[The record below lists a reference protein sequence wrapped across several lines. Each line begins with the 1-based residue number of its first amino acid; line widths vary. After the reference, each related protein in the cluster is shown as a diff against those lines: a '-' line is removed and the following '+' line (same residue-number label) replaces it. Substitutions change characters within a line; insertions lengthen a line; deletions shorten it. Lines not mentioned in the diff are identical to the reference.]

1 MPRDIDIGLLRAFTA
16 VIEAGSVTGAARLL
30 NRTQAAV
37 SLQIK
42 RLEEQLGVEL
52 FLREHRRLRLTK
64 SGERM
69 LAGAHKIVSLNDE
82 LWSAMTTPAVRGEVR
97 LGVPMDIIQT
107 YVPAVLRRFN
117 QAWPQVDVTVDCRN
131 SYDLLLAIDN
141 GEVDVALTTDD
152 TIVKSS
158 TRLTET
164 LRMDRLV
171 WVGTQGA
178 RAHRTD
184 PLPLAIGSP
193 TCRFRPVVLDALRAQ
208 GRDWRL
214 VTEVANDIAQKAVI
228 QADIAI
234 GANLKD
240 SIATG
245 LYEIEDPSLPALP
258 QFAIN
263 LTLPATGGS
272 DAARELARHVRQ
284 EFAVRY
290 GPVKLAA

>member
-1 MPRDIDIGLLRAFTA
+1 MPRDIDVGLLRAFSA
-16 VIEAGSVTGAARLL
+16 VIETGSVTGAARLL

-42 RLEEQLGVEL
+42 RLEDQLGVEL
-52 FLREHRRLRLTK
+52 FLREHRRLRLTT

-69 LAGAHKIVSLNDE
+69 LAGAQKIVRLNDE

-152 TIVKSS
+152 TIIKSS

-171 WVGTQGA
+171 WVGAKSA
-178 RAHRTD
+178 RAQRTD

-193 TCRFRPVVLDALRAQ
+193 TCRFRPVVLEALRAQ

-214 VTEVANDIAQKAVI
+214 VTEVANDVAAKAVI

-240 SIATG
+240 SVATG
-245 LYEIEDPSLPALP
+245 LYEIEDASLPELP
-258 QFAIN
+258 QFAVN

-272 DAARELARHVRQ
+272 DAARELARHIRQ

>member
-1 MPRDIDIGLLRAFTA
+1 MPRDIDVGLLRAFSA
-16 VIEAGSVTGAARLL
+16 VIETGSVTGAARLL

-42 RLEEQLGVEL
+42 RLEDQLGVEL

-152 TIVKSS
+152 TIIKSS

-171 WVGTQGA
+171 WVGAQGA
-178 RAHRTD
+178 RAQRTD

-193 TCRFRPVVLDALRAQ
+193 TCRFRPVVLEALRAQ

-214 VTEVANDIAQKAVI
+214 VTEVANDIAQRAVI
-228 QADIAI
+228 EADIAI

-240 SIATG
+240 SIASG
-245 LYEIEDPSLPALP
+245 LQEVEDAGLPELP

-290 GPVKLAA
+290 GPLKLAA

>member
-1 MPRDIDIGLLRAFTA
+1 MSEIFPAADA
-16 VIEAGSVTGAARLL
+16 VI
-30 NRTQAAV
+30 
-37 SLQIK
+37 
-42 RLEEQLGVEL
+42 
-52 FLREHRRLRLTK
+52 
-64 SGERM
+64 
-69 LAGAHKIVSLNDE
+69 
-82 LWSAMTTPAVRGEVR
+82 P
-97 LGVPMDIIQT
+97 
-107 YVPAVLRRFN
+107 VLRRFN

-141 GEVDVALTTDD
+141 GEIDVALTTDD

-171 WVGTQGA
+171 WVGAQGA
-178 RAHRTD
+178 RSQRTD
-184 PLPLAIGSP
+184 PLPLAIGSS

>member
-1 MPRDIDIGLLRAFTA
+1 MPRDIDVGLLRAFTA
-16 VIEAGSVTGAARLL
+16 VIETGSVTGAARLL

-37 SLQIK
+37 SLQLK
-42 RLEEQLGVEL
+42 RLEDLLGVEL

-69 LAGAHKIVSLNDE
+69 LAGAQRIVTLNDE

-131 SYDLLLAIDN
+131 SYDLMIAIDN

-152 TIVKSS
+152 TSIKSG
-158 TRLTET
+158 TRLTEV

-171 WVGTQGA
+171 WVGAAGA

-184 PLPLAIGSP
+184 PLPIAVGSA
-193 TCRFRPVVLDALRAQ
+193 TCRFRPVVLEALRVQ
-208 GRDWRL
+208 RRDWRL

-234 GANLKD
+234 GVNLKD
-240 SIATG
+240 SIASD
-245 LYEIEDPSLPALP
+245 LFEIEDASLPALP

>member
-1 MPRDIDIGLLRAFTA
+1 MARDIDVGLLRAFSA
-16 VIEAGSVTGAARLL
+16 VIETGSVTGAARLL

-42 RLEEQLGVEL
+42 RLEDQLGVEL

-69 LAGAHKIVSLNDE
+69 LAGAQKIVRLNDE

-152 TIVKSS
+152 TIIKSS

-171 WVGTQGA
+171 WVGAAAA
-178 RAHRTD
+178 RAYRTD

-193 TCRFRPVVLDALRAQ
+193 TCRFRPVVLEALRAQ

-214 VTEVANDIAQKAVI
+214 VTEVSNDIAQKAVI

-240 SIATG
+240 SIASG
-245 LYEIEDPSLPALP
+245 LYEIEDASLPELP

-284 EFAVRY
+284 EFAVRF
-290 GPVKLAA
+290 GPVKIAA